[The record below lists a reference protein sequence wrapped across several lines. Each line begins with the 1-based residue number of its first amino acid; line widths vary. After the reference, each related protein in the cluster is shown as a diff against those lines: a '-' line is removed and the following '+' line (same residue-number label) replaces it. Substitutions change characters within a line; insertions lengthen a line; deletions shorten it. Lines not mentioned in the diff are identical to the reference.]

1 MADGNKKKDTNDQAQ
16 GSGPS
21 GKPKWYVRIQNKWVA
36 IFAASTL
43 IIHFGLF
50 LMSPK
55 VRGGS
60 VGVKAQNEIGLGDF
74 TFLSPRGQPGQVTR
88 AEFSLYLSL
97 LSDVDSIARERLA
110 QKKFKVEQEIEEL
123 LRQAHAG
130 DFDDPVLA
138 ELKRQI
144 QETVNQCLEMRA
156 ITEVIITD
164 FSAEGSP
171 GPRNSGQGTDPEA
184 GEPVGTPLS
193 HHRVLAPDSP
203 LGVVRERVRAA
214 DGLTLA
220 CHGKLPWR
228 GR

>member
-1 MADGNKKKDTNDQAQ
+1 MADGNKKKDTNEQSQ

-60 VGVKAQNEIGLGDF
+60 VGVAAQNEIGLGEF
-74 TFLSPRGQPGQVTR
+74 TFLSPQGEPGQVTR
-88 AEFSLYLSL
+88 AEFSLHLSL
-97 LSDVDSIARERLA
+97 LSDVDSIARQRLA
-110 QKKFKVEQEIEEL
+110 HKKFKVEQEIEEL

-130 DFDDPVLA
+130 DFDDPVLS

-164 FSAEGSP
+164 FSAEKSP
-171 GPRNSGQGTDPEA
+171 GQHSSGPTTDRQAAEK
-184 GEPVGTPLS
+184 
-193 HHRVLAPDSP
+193 DS
-203 LGVVRERVRAA
+203 
-214 DGLTLA
+214 
-220 CHGKLPWR
+220 
-228 GR
+228 